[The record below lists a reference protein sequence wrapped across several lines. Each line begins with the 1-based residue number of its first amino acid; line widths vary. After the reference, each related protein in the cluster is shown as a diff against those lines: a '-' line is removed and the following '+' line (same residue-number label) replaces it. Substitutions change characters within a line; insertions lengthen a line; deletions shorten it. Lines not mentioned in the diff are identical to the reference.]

1 MRIAALYDIHGN
13 LPALEAVLRDVERER
28 PNLIVFGGDLAIGPL
43 LRPTIERL
51 MALTTPAHFVR
62 GNTDRE
68 VVAVFD
74 GLPPSPNLPQIVRD
88 KLAWEAGQ
96 LDRAHRDFLA
106 NFTPPVAFTADGLG
120 DVLFCHGSPR
130 DEDEIITAV
139 TSDER
144 LARIVAAVT
153 QPLVV
158 CGHSHMQF
166 DRRVG
171 GTRVVNAGSVGSPY
185 GEPGAYW
192 LLLGPAVSL
201 RRTEYDLD
209 DAAAHIRASGYPWAD
224 DLIERDLRHPAG
236 AAETAARFERY
247 AVEREQRAEREEENR

>member
-1 MRIAALYDIHGN
+1 MRIAAIYDIHGN
-13 LPALEAVLRDVERER
+13 LPALEAVLHDIERER
-28 PNLIVFGGDLAIGPL
+28 PDLIVFGGDVAIGPL

-68 VVAVFD
+68 VVAAFD
-74 GLPPSPNLPQIVRD
+74 GRPIAAGLPQEVKD

-106 NFTPPVAFTADGLG
+106 SFTPPVAFPADGLG
-120 DVLFCHGSPR
+120 DALFCHGSPR
-130 DEDEIITAV
+130 DLNQIITAV

-153 QPLVV
+153 QPLDTS
-158 CGHSHMQF
+158 GHSRRSF

-171 GTRVVNAGSVGSPY
+171 STRVVN
-185 GEPGAYW
+185 
-192 LLLGPAVSL
+192 
-201 RRTEYDLD
+201 
-209 DAAAHIRASGYPWAD
+209 
-224 DLIERDLRHPAG
+224 
-236 AAETAARFERY
+236 
-247 AVEREQRAEREEENR
+247 